1 MTTSVAGSELR
12 AGPMSSGAAGGRV
25 TAVPGRRRTPWGTVV
40 ALAAV
45 MAYADGFWL
54 TSLQGAVGAIE
65 RSQEPFASWLRG
77 STLVLPLFAA
87 AARWALS
94 RAQRRFGPV
103 LRGPRAVA
111 AAALMVAGAG
121 SVVGLGQVVAG
132 SAYDYHLQSTSIRTA
147 EHLHHVAP
155 TASPGS
161 VTTDHGHGTAGC
173 TGTCEARRATVSV
186 HLTGIAYAT
195 PVLLATNL
203 VLVGW
208 VVALR
213 GGRLDASV
221 VRPSAGRRVWTGA
234 ATERTIGA

>member
-1 MTTSVAGSELR
+1 
-12 AGPMSSGAAGGRV
+12 MSSGAAGDRL
-25 TAVPGRRRTPWGTVV
+25 TAVPDRRRTPWGTVL

-54 TSLQGAVGAIE
+54 TSLQGALGAIE

-87 AARWALS
+87 AALWGLS
-94 RAQRRFGPV
+94 RAHRRFGPV

-111 AAALMVAGAG
+111 AAALLIAGAG
-121 SVVGLGQVVAG
+121 SVVGLGQVVAS
-132 SAYDYHLQSTSIRTA
+132 SAYDYHLQSSSIRTA
-147 EHLHHVAP
+147 EHLHAHVAP
-155 TASPGS
+155 TGSPGT
-161 VTTDHGHGTAGC
+161 VPTDHGHGTAAC
-173 TGTCEARRATVSV
+173 TGTCAARRATLSV
-186 HLTGIAYAT
+186 HLTGFAYAT

-221 VRPSAGRRVWTGA
+221 VRPSASRWVWTGA
-234 ATERTIGA
+234 AAERTIGA